1 MRALLVPALLTAVLA
16 CDAEGAAHISTP
28 VHATR
33 ETTPVG
39 GDGDAADDPCIWLH
53 PTRLEESVIIG
64 TDKREEEGGL
74 HVYGLDGEMLQFLP
88 DGEMNNVDLRH
99 GFVLGGESVA
109 LVAAG
114 NRSNNELAIYRV
126 DPESRTLIDVGG
138 PDLSPGI
145 MMYGSCL
152 YRSQA
157 SGELYAFANSK
168 SGKTVQLRLFDDGGA
183 VSIEEVRSFDAGGQ
197 VEGCVADDE
206 LGVLYLGEESVGIWK
221 YGAEPD
227 AGDERTLVDGAGDGH
242 LVADVE
248 GLALYSG
255 SGGDGYL
262 LASSQGNSTFVAYE
276 RGGDNAHAL
285 TFSISASDE
294 IDEVSDTDGIEVTGA
309 ALGDAWP
316 SGLFVAQD
324 GEDDRGNQNFKLV
337 PWEQIAAAAD
347 PPLLIDTGFDPRAR

>member
-1 MRALLVPALLTAVLA
+1 MRASLVLVIALGCAEPATDQPA
-16 CDAEGAAHISTP
+16 DDSSP

-33 ETTPVG
+33 ETTPVD

-53 PTRLEESVIIG
+53 PTRPEDSLIIG
-64 TDKREEEGGL
+64 TDKREEDGGL
-74 HVYGLDGEMLQFLP
+74 YVYDLDGEVLQFLP

-99 GFVLGGESVA
+99 GFELGGDTVA
-109 LVAAG
+109 LVVAG
-114 NRSNNELAIYRV
+114 NRTNNELAIYRV
-126 DPESRTLIDVGG
+126 DAESRTLVDVGG
-138 PDLSPGI
+138 PDLFPGI

-152 YRSQA
+152 YRSPTGA
-157 SGELYAFANSK
+157 LYAFANSK
-168 SGKTVQLRLFDDGGA
+168 SGRTVQLELFDDGGA
-183 VSIEEVRSFDAGGQ
+183 VSIEAVREFDAGGQ

-206 LGVLYLGEESVGIWK
+206 LGFLYLGEESVGIWR

-227 AGDERTLVDGAGDGH
+227 AGDERVLVDGAGDGH

-248 GLALYSG
+248 GLALYRAQDG
-255 SGGDGYL
+255 AGYL
-262 LASSQGNSTFVAYE
+262 IASSQGNSTFVAYE

-294 IDEVSDTDGIEVTGA
+294 IDAVSDTDGIEVMA
-309 ALGDAWP
+309 APLGEAWP

-337 PWEQIAAAAD
+337 PWEQIAGAAD
-347 PPLLIDTGFDPRAR
+347 PPLLIAR